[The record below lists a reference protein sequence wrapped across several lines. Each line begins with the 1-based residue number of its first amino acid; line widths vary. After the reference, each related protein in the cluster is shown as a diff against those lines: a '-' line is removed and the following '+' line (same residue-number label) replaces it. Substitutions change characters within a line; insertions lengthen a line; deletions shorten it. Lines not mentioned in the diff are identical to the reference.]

1 MVATNY
7 SCQDIPSQNT
17 NTVNSFEEPTESE
30 RLLLTEGKLWEE
42 QIEEGSEEGE
52 IPDAMEIEDES
63 TDEEAEETEQNI
75 NGKNKEFNATK
86 ENQNAEAHIEQEK
99 CGTNS
104 NATLK
109 LSSNNNQDQSS
120 THAALTIHNKLTS
133 HQIDDIDPGG
143 TKEPHSV

>member
-52 IPDAMEIEDES
+52 IPDAM
-63 TDEEAEETEQNI
+63 
-75 NGKNKEFNATK
+75 
-86 ENQNAEAHIEQEK
+86 
-99 CGTNS
+99 
-104 NATLK
+104 
-109 LSSNNNQDQSS
+109 
-120 THAALTIHNKLTS
+120 
-133 HQIDDIDPGG
+133 
-143 TKEPHSV
+143 